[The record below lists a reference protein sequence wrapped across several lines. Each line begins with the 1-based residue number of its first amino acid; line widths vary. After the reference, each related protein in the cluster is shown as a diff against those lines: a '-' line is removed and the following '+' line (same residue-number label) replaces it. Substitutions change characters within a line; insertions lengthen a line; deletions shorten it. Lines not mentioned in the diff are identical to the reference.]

1 MRWHARMPL
10 MAQAKQGKSE
20 NKQEKKS
27 AKADRAKD
35 AEKSAKVKKTEKVT
49 STAVKAIAPKT
60 TVTSAPKAEKV
71 AAASKV
77 AKATK
82 TSGPQAGKAVKAT
95 KTAQVAAA
103 EPKQPAKTAKTAK
116 AVEQTAVEPA
126 KTAEAAKSAKVVEQ
140 TAVEPAKTAK
150 AAKSAKA
157 VEQTAAVEPAQP
169 VKTAKSV
176 KATKA
181 AAKPAPE
188 TAKAIKVA
196 AKPAAETAK
205 VTKAA
210 AAKSA
215 PETAKVTKAA
225 AKSVPESA
233 EATKVAAKPAAEAA
247 KATKAAAAKPA
258 AETAPSEP
266 AQPAQPAEPAADAA
280 ATAAAEKAVKADAR
294 KAKEEL
300 KSAKAAAR
308 AALKA
313 EDRELEPAQAKK
325 FVEQVAAEIIAADAA
340 SARAV
345 LPTSALTELLR
356 LKPGAPVDLTAFDS
370 RATPGVE
377 TRAQAEAQLAVLAAR
392 VGELQERLYAAAV
405 GGDSK
410 RRVLLVLQGMDTSG
424 KGGTVRHV
432 AGLLDPNGTRIKAF
446 KAPTPE
452 ELEHDFLWRIRENA
466 PVAGQIGIFDRSQY
480 EDVLVAKV
488 RKLALPMHI
497 GRRYGSINKF
507 EKSLA
512 DDGCVVVKCFL
523 HISPEEQRERLL
535 ARLEDP
541 DKHWKYNPG
550 DVDDRLLWPDFQEAY
565 RIALERCG
573 TEAAPWHV
581 IPADR
586 KWYRNYAVL
595 RLLIEA
601 LESIDPQYPAG
612 DYDLAAE
619 RARVLAS

>member
-1 MRWHARMPL
+1 MPV
-10 MAQAKQGKSE
+10 MAHSKQGKSE
-20 NKQEKKS
+20 NGQQKKS
-27 AKADRAKD
+27 AKVVKTRKATSKAVEAIAAKPT
-35 AEKSAKVKKTEKVT
+35 AKAAAKPTKP
-49 STAVKAIAPKT
+49 VKA
-60 TVTSAPKAEKV
+60 
-71 AAASKV
+71 
-77 AKATK
+77 AKAARPK
-82 TSGPQAGKAVKAT
+82 PAKAA
-95 KTAQVAAA
+95 KTAQVAAVESVEVVEIVEVVEVAA
-103 EPKQPAKTAKTAK
+103 EAPPA
-116 AVEQTAVEPA
+116 VD
-126 KTAEAAKSAKVVEQ
+126 EAAKADARRAKE
-140 TAVEPAKTAK
+140 EFK
-150 AAKSAKA
+150 AA
-157 VEQTAAVEPAQP
+157 
-169 VKTAKSV
+169 
-176 KATKA
+176 KA
-181 AAKPAPE
+181 AAK
-188 TAKAIKVA
+188 
-196 AKPAAETAK
+196 
-205 VTKAA
+205 
-210 AAKSA
+210 
-215 PETAKVTKAA
+215 
-225 AKSVPESA
+225 
-233 EATKVAAKPAAEAA
+233 
-247 KATKAAAAKPA
+247 
-258 AETAPSEP
+258 
-266 AQPAQPAEPAADAA
+266 
-280 ATAAAEKAVKADAR
+280 
-294 KAKEEL
+294 
-300 KSAKAAAR
+300 

-345 LPTSALTELLR
+345 LPTTSLTELLR
-356 LKPGAPVDLTAFDS
+356 LKPGAPVDLTALDPRS
-370 RATPGVE
+370 TPGVE

-452 ELEHDFLWRIRENA
+452 ELEHDFLWRIRQQV

-497 GRRYGSINKF
+497 GRRYGSINRF

-535 ARLEDP
+535 ARLDDP
-541 DKHWKYNPG
+541 DKHWKYNPS

-565 RIALERCG
+565 RVALERCG
-573 TEAAPWHV
+573 TEDAPWHA

-601 LESIDPQYPAG
+601 LESIDPQYPSG
-612 DYDLAAE
+612 HFDLAAE

>member
-1 MRWHARMPL
+1 MRLMAHAR
-10 MAQAKQGKSE
+10 QGKSG
-20 NKQEKKS
+20 NGQQKKA
-27 AKADRAKD
+27 AKADRAED
-35 AEKSAKVKKTEKVT
+35 TEKATKVAKAPKAT
-49 STAVKAIAPKT
+49 SKAVKAIAVKPT
-60 TVTSAPKAEKV
+60 
-71 AAASKV
+71 

-82 TSGPQAGKAVKAT
+82 ATAKAGAGKPVKAADKPAQAAKPAKAA
-95 KTAQVAAA
+95 KTAQVAA
-103 EPKQPAKTAKTAK
+103 
-116 AVEQTAVEPA
+116 VESVE
-126 KTAEAAKSAKVVEQ
+126 VVEI
-140 TAVEPAKTAK
+140 VEV
-150 AAKSAKA
+150 
-157 VEQTAAVEPAQP
+157 VEVVE
-169 VKTAKSV
+169 
-176 KATKA
+176 
-181 AAKPAPE
+181 
-188 TAKAIKVA
+188 I
-196 AKPAAETAK
+196 
-205 VTKAA
+205 
-210 AAKSA
+210 
-215 PETAKVTKAA
+215 
-225 AKSVPESA
+225 
-233 EATKVAAKPAAEAA
+233 AAEA
-247 KATKAAAAKPA
+247 
-258 AETAPSEP
+258 
-266 AQPAQPAEPAADAA
+266 QPAVDKTPDSDKAD
-280 ATAAAEKAVKADAR
+280 KADKADAR
-294 KAKEEL
+294 RAKKEL

-345 LPTSALTELLR
+345 LPTGSLTGLLR
-356 LKPGAPVDLTAFDS
+356 LEPGAPVDLTALDP

-392 VGELQERLYAAAV
+392 VGELQERLYAAAA

-410 RRVLLVLQGMDTSG
+410 RRVLLVLQGMDTAG

-452 ELEHDFLWRIRENA
+452 ELEHDFLWRIRQA
-466 PVAGQIGIFDRSQY
+466 VPDAGQIGIFDRSQY

-497 GRRYGSINKF
+497 GRRYAGINRF

-535 ARLEDP
+535 ARLDDP
-541 DKHWKYNPG
+541 DKHWKYNPT

-573 TEAAPWHV
+573 TADAPWHA

-601 LESIDPQYPAG
+601 LESIDPHYPSG
-612 DYDLAAE
+612 HFDLAAE